1 MAWEDLFWEIDK
13 EIKEEGLQ
21 KEFDN
26 QLKKMRTQDKHKYLD
41 TRARWEYAKIKVI
54 KNNNNDKTN
63 MEVI

>member
-1 MAWEDLFWEIDK
+1 MAWEDLYWDINK
-13 EIKEEGLQ
+13 EMEELGLS
-21 KEFDN
+21 KEFSK